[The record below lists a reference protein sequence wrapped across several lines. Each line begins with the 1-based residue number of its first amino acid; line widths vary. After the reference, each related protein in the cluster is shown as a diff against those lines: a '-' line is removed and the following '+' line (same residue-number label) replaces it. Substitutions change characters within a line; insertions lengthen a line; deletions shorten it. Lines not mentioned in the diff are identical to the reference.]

1 MKARDLMTAEAEVAR
16 RDSTIEDA
24 ACKMAEHD
32 IGSLPICDDDGRL
45 EGMITDRDVTVKVV
59 AAGRDPR
66 TTTVGEISQESD
78 VVTIGADDSIEDALR
93 TMKEHAVRRLPVI
106 DGHKLVGMVS
116 QADIAKN
123 APKEATGDLVEAI
136 STAP

>member
-123 APKEATGDLVEAI
+123 ASKEATGDLVEAI
-136 STAP
+136 SAAP